1 MEDIPIIVI
10 AIADK
15 NHEVDG
21 VGIDM

>member
-15 NHEVDG
+15 NHEAHG